1 MYPNEYSNLLH
12 SVKSEKRNKI
22 IDALEYN
29 SIAEKDILPVQRQYN
44 DDAVSLRIKGLCKVI
59 TNCTLLWLFA
69 YVMIMMRSITHS
81 HFPLL
86 LFFIPMWIGTIYG
99 FVSIAIIVKKVFRN
113 GSTLIR
119 EDRRLFMESE
129 GISTEQYINFS
140 SLPLLRKLLFW
151 CFICSISLTLIFIS
165 QILFYIW
172 FTTGIIG
179 FWYSIL
185 PIMLLHFSLLGACV
199 VSKTFSFSTC
209 LILLFSAVELVS
221 DNYQMNVHILHLC
234 IYVCREIDMNE

>member
-1 MYPNEYSNLLH
+1 MYPNEYSNLLN
-12 SVKSEKRNKI
+12 SVKSEKNNKI
-22 IDALEYN
+22 SDVLEYD
-29 SIAEKDILPVQRQYN
+29 SISEKDILPAQRQYN
-44 DDAVSLRIKGLCKVI
+44 DDAVSLSIKGLCKVI

-69 YVMIMMRSITHS
+69 YVMIMMQNITDG

-86 LFFIPMWIGTIYG
+86 LFFIPMWIGTLYG
-99 FVSIAIIVKKVFRN
+99 FVSITIIVKKLFRN

-129 GISTEQYINFS
+129 GISTEEYIDFS

-151 CFICSISLTLIFIS
+151 CFISSISLILIFIS
-165 QILFYIW
+165 QILLYVW
-172 FTTGIIG
+172 FTTDIIG

-185 PIMLLHFSLLGACV
+185 PIILLHFGLLGACV

-209 LILLFSAVELVS
+209 LILLVSAVELVS
-221 DNYQMNVHILHLC
+221 DNDQMNVHILHLC
-234 IYVCREIDMNE
+234 ICVCREIGMNV